1 MHKPKKKNPI
11 NKQSTK
17 KENFKQNL
25 HDNLHNINEA
35 YARLDVLRNLYY
47 LVRAYSSQKH
57 ELFLLQMG

>member
-1 MHKPKKKNPI
+1 M
-11 NKQSTK
+11 K
-17 KENFKQNL
+17 KENFKQKL

-47 LVRAYSSQKH
+47 LVRAYSSLKH